1 VQAFATKYANEPALT
16 VFEQPAVVN
25 QVAEPA
31 MPYQAPTEKVV
42 QETLDVTPA
51 RPSGFPN
58 LAYIGQMHGTF
69 LFAQNETGLFLIDQH
84 AAQERVNYEYYRD
97 IIGDVSADQQRLL
110 VPITLN
116 YATSDMLKIADY
128 AADLAA
134 VGLHLETFG
143 PNTLIVREHPTW
155 FAKEQV
161 AETIREMIDWLLR
174 DGHLTV
180 AEFRERTAI
189 MMSCKRAIRA
199 NMHLSDS
206 QARALLAT
214 LAQAENPYNCPH
226 GRPVLTQFTLTE
238 MEKMFKRIQDAHEK
252 WETYDNHPY

>member
-1 VQAFATKYANEPALT
+1 
-16 VFEQPAVVN
+16 
-25 QVAEPA
+25 
-31 MPYQAPTEKVV
+31 
-42 QETLDVTPA
+42 
-51 RPSGFPN
+51 
-58 LAYIGQMHGTF
+58 MHGTF

-161 AETIREMIDWLLR
+161 PRR
-174 DGHLTV
+174 FV
-180 AEFRERTAI
+180 
-189 MMSCKRAIRA
+189 K
-199 NMHLSDS
+199 
-206 QARALLAT
+206 
-214 LAQAENPYNCPH
+214 
-226 GRPVLTQFTLTE
+226 
-238 MEKMFKRIQDAHEK
+238 
-252 WETYDNHPY
+252 